1 MNTKFAASA
10 LIIASALLV
19 GSPSFAQVTREQVR
33 AELGAAILSGDM
45 ASGESGLKLN
55 ELYPSRYP
63 ARQVQSTLT
72 REQVK
77 AELAAAVRSGDIVV
91 GEGSQKLNEL
101 YPGRYATKPAQS
113 TITRA
118 QVKSELVAALRTGNY
133 TAPGEASG
141 LCNEV
146 HPNMHPVN

>member
-10 LIIASALLV
+10 LIIASTLLV

-101 YPGRYATKPAQS
+101 YPSRYAAKPAQA

-118 QVKSELVAALRTGNY
+118 QVKAELLAALRTGNY

>member
-1 MNTKFAASA
+1 MKTQFAATA

-19 GSPSFAQVTREQVR
+19 SSPSFAQLTREQVK
-33 AELGAAILSGDM
+33 AELAAATLNGDI
-45 ASGESGLKLN
+45 ATGQRSIKLN

-91 GEGSQKLNEL
+91 GERSLKLNEL
-101 YPGRYATKPAQS
+101 YPGRYAPKPVQS
-113 TITRA
+113 TITRE
-118 QVKSELVAALRTGNY
+118 QVKAELVEAQRAGNY
-133 TAPGEASG
+133 AAPGDISA
-141 LCNEV
+141 LCSEV
-146 HPNMHPVN
+146 HPNMHSII